1 MFVVDRVIREKKSEH
16 STKIYLRATIFCCLP
31 LPRGYVIIVVRLFVC
46 LQHHAKTTHA
56 HNASASGP
64 RWGNFASKTIRGE
77 SIVSATA
84 VGVVHKPSREK
95 RLNSVREIAHFG
107 ANIICVRKFPEC
119 QKSGRQR
126 SLVSVESA
134 SGYKSAAY
142 SSTSGFVEYSIQG
155 PQDGQNLISWRWSLP
170 SSQDPV
176 W

>member
-119 QKSGRQR
+119 QSREGSAR
-126 SLVSVESA
+126 SSQSNPPVVIKVLLTHQLLVSL
-134 SGYKSAAY
+134 
-142 SSTSGFVEYSIQG
+142 STRYRGRRTDKI
-155 PQDGQNLISWRWSLP
+155 
-170 SSQDPV
+170 
-176 W
+176 